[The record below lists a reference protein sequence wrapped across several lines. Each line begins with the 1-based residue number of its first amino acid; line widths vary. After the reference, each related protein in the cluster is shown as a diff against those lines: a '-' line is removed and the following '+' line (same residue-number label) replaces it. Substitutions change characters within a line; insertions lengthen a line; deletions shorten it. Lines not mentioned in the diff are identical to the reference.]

1 MKFYPWIEDEEDDS
15 FAWITKDSQFLM
27 RCRDTYQLRE
37 GIPVNSWF
45 PGDVTFT
52 LAEDYGIKLTDS
64 IPNTLNRLI
73 VSQKLKCAL
82 EEKSEADIEFL
93 PVHIRNHKG
102 HVVQQPYFIANL
114 LSTVECVDRERS
126 QFQASAI
133 RPDQIFTF
141 FRLALD
147 TSKIPPDAKI
157 FRLKEARNLIIVRED
172 LADDI
177 LNSGCDG
184 MMFLEME
191 AYGAEFRLD

>member
-1 MKFYPWIEDEEDDS
+1 VKFYPWIEDDEDDS
-15 FAWITKDSQFLM
+15 FAWITKDSEFLM

-45 PGDVTFT
+45 PGDVVFT
-52 LAEDYGIKLTDS
+52 LAEDYGIKMTDS

-73 VSQKLKCAL
+73 VSQKLKGVL
-82 EEKSEADIEFL
+82 EEKSGADIEFL
-93 PVHIRNHKG
+93 PVHIRDHKG
-102 HVVQQPYFIANL
+102 RTVHEPYFIANL
-114 LSTVECVDRERS
+114 LGTVECVDREKS
-126 QFQASAI
+126 QFRTSAI

-141 FRLALD
+141 FRLVLD
-147 TSKIPPDAKI
+147 TSKIPPEARI
-157 FRLKEARNLIIVRED
+157 FRLKEASNLVIARED

-177 LNSGCDG
+177 LNAGCDG